1 MNCQLGKMG
10 RCCCSCARRVVVLD
24 HAAFPRKDVVGW
36 GCSVGI
42 EMDPLGEPVV
52 YLGGFEHGLCELHA
66 RKREAYK

>member
-1 MNCQLGKMG
+1 
-10 RCCCSCARRVVVLD
+10 
-24 HAAFPRKDVVGW
+24 VGW